1 MSFLG
6 ETVGGVANVICF
18 LRLRTLITHKS
29 SDNVVKWVIHRK
41 NNRHP
46 SEPPPPPPPPKL
58 GYWLFP
64 TVLSSNTS
72 TKLHGGG
79 RGGKATFFSFEVG
92 EMSEALEGE
101 LSQLILS
108 LIAAL
113 PDINWNS
120 KYSSFF
126 LFSASLFYDKELLS
140 LFILAIKSMGE
151 TVS

>member
-1 MSFLG
+1 MLQPIKSTTRFWVVTRHQTSLLG

-18 LRLRTLITHKS
+18 LGLRTLITHKS
-29 SDNVVKWVIHRK
+29 SDNLVKWVLHRK
-41 NNRHP
+41 NNRH
-46 SEPPPPPPPPKL
+46 SSSSPPPPRPLHSKL

-79 RGGKATFFSFEVG
+79 RGGKATFFSCEVG
-92 EMSEALEGE
+92 EMSEALERE

-108 LIAAL
+108 PIAAL

-120 KYSSFF
+120 KC
-126 LFSASLFYDKELLS
+126 
-140 LFILAIKSMGE
+140 
-151 TVS
+151 

>member
-1 MSFLG
+1 MGSASDWSCRVGNVLQPVKSTTQFWVVTRHQTSFLG
-6 ETVGGVANVICF
+6 ETVGGVANVLCF

-29 SDNVVKWVIHRK
+29 SDNVVKWVLHRK

-46 SEPPPPPPPPKL
+46 SSPPLHSKL
-58 GYWLFP
+58 GYWLCP

-101 LSQLILS
+101 LLQLILS

-120 KYSSFF
+120 KC
-126 LFSASLFYDKELLS
+126 
-140 LFILAIKSMGE
+140 
-151 TVS
+151 